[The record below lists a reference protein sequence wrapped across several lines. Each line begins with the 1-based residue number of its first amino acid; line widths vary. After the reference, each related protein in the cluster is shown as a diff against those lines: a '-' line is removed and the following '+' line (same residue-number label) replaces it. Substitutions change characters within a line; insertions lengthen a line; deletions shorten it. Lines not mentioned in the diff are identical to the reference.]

1 MTDGGLRPLGLGE
14 LLDAAIKIYRAR
26 WRDLIKV
33 TAVVTLPAVVVET
46 LIRMSTG
53 SGGLSGT
60 NGSVFTSSTRAGSS
74 NIQLH
79 QVAVQLG
86 GTLALTV
93 VSIFATALAVG
104 GALRCVAGVY
114 LGEEVGWRE
123 SLRFAL
129 GRLGSIVLV
138 SLLVL
143 LCELVGL
150 LFCIVGYA
158 VPWTFLFASIP
169 ALLVEG
175 LKGRAALRRSRDLVR
190 GRGWHVFAT
199 LGVGYLIGAAI
210 SGALAGL
217 LVAVL
222 FASHGNVV
230 VFDLVTGVV
239 TLISTVLVTPFTAS
253 LTMAVYFDLR
263 VRKEGFDL
271 WLLAQKVGGGA
282 PEGGFPAQP
291 GAPQWQPVPG
301 WGAPPPAGWG
311 APPPGWGPPVTG
323 GPPPAAWGPPA
334 APPWGAVPPP
344 PPPPPPPGWS
354 PAPATMPAATAAPKL
369 PSDGGWPRSS
379 AQAAAPIEPPAAGPV
394 ADDAGPTGQA
404 EDAPDR

>member
-1 MTDGGLRPLGLGE
+1 MASVPWAWGSFSTRP
-14 LLDAAIKIYRAR
+14 IKIYRAR

-60 NGSVFTSSTRAGSS
+60 NGSVFTSSTRAGST

-114 LGEEVGWRE
+114 LGEEVGWRV

-210 SGALAGL
+210 TGALAGL

-222 FASHGNVV
+222 FRVARQRGGVRPGHGCGHPHH
-230 VFDLVTGVV
+230 DG
-239 TLISTVLVTPFTAS
+239 ARH
-253 LTMAVYFDLR
+253 AVHRRADHGRLLR
-263 VRKEGFDL
+263 PPRP
-271 WLLAQKVGGGA
+271 QGGLRPVAPGA
-282 PEGGFPAQP
+282 EGGRRGPRGRLPGPARR
-291 GAPQWQPVPG
+291 
-301 WGAPPPAGWG
+301 PA
-311 APPPGWGPPVTG
+311 V
-323 GPPPAAWGPPA
+323 AAGVRV
-334 APPWGAVPPP
+334 G
-344 PPPPPPPGWS
+344 
-354 PAPATMPAATAAPKL
+354 PAPSGHLGHAAARLGPARCRWATARHVGTPWRTSVGRRAATSTATAASRL
-369 PSDGGWPRSS
+369 G
-379 AQAAAPIEPPAAGPV
+379 AG
-394 ADDAGPTGQA
+394 ARNDAGSHHRA
-404 EDAPDR
+404 EAAERRGLAALLGAGRARERATSRPGG

>member
-60 NGSVFTSSTRAGSS
+60 NGSVFTSSTRAGST

-104 GALRCVAGVY
+104 GVLRCVAGVY

-150 LFCIVGYA
+150 LFCIIGYA

-210 SGALAGL
+210 TGALAGL

-239 TLISTVLVTPFTAS
+239 TLITTVLVTPFTAA

-301 WGAPPPAGWG
+301 WGAPPP
-311 APPPGWGPPVTG
+311 GWGPPGAG
-323 GPPPAAWGPPA
+323 GPPPATWGPPG

-344 PPPPPPPGWS
+344 PPPPPPPGR
-354 PAPATMPAATAAPKL
+354 APATTPAASTAPKL

-379 AQAAAPIEPPAAGPV
+379 AQAAPPSEPPAGPV
-394 ADDAGPTGQA
+394 ADDAGPVGQA

>member
-60 NGSVFTSSTRAGSS
+60 NGSVFTSSTRAGST

-104 GALRCVAGVY
+104 GVLRCVAGVY

-150 LFCIVGYA
+150 LFCIIGYA

-210 SGALAGL
+210 TGALAGL

-239 TLISTVLVTPFTAS
+239 TLITTVLVTPFTAA

-301 WGAPPPAGWG
+301 WGAPPP
-311 APPPGWGPPVTG
+311 GWGPPGAG
-323 GPPPAAWGPPA
+323 GPPPATWGPPG

-344 PPPPPPPGWS
+344 PPPPPPPGWA
-354 PAPATMPAATAAPKL
+354 PAPATTPAATTAPKL

-379 AQAAAPIEPPAAGPV
+379 AQAAPPSEPPAGPV
-394 ADDAGPTGQA
+394 ADDAGPVGQA

>member
-60 NGSVFTSSTRAGSS
+60 NGSVFTSSTRAGST

-104 GALRCVAGVY
+104 GVLRCVAGVY

-150 LFCIVGYA
+150 LFCIIGYA

-210 SGALAGL
+210 TGALAGL

-239 TLISTVLVTPFTAS
+239 TLITTVLVTPFTAA

-301 WGAPPPAGWG
+301 WG
-311 APPPGWGPPVTG
+311 WGPPGAG
-323 GPPPAAWGPPA
+323 GPPPATWGPPG

-344 PPPPPPPGWS
+344 PPPPPPPGWA
-354 PAPATMPAATAAPKL
+354 PAPATTPAATTAPKL

-379 AQAAAPIEPPAAGPV
+379 AQAAPPSEPPAGPV
-394 ADDAGPTGQA
+394 ADDAGPVGQA

>member
-60 NGSVFTSSTRAGSS
+60 NGSVFTSSTRAGST

-150 LFCIVGYA
+150 LFCIIGYA

-210 SGALAGL
+210 TGALAGL

-239 TLISTVLVTPFTAS
+239 TLITTVLVTPFTAA

-301 WGAPPPAGWG
+301 WGA
-311 APPPGWGPPVTG
+311 APRHLGR
-323 GPPPAAWGPPA
+323 
-334 APPWGAVPPP
+334 
-344 PPPPPPPGWS
+344 
-354 PAPATMPAATAAPKL
+354 AATRLGPARCRWATARHVGTPWRASVGRRAAT
-369 PSDGGWPRSS
+369 S
-379 AQAAAPIEPPAAGPV
+379 AAAAASGLG
-394 ADDAGPTGQA
+394 AGAGNDAGSRHRA
-404 EDAPDR
+404 EAAERRGLAALLGAGRARERATSRPGG

>member
-60 NGSVFTSSTRAGSS
+60 NGSVFTSSTRAGST

-104 GALRCVAGVY
+104 GVLRCVAGVY

-150 LFCIVGYA
+150 LFCIIGYA

-210 SGALAGL
+210 TGALAGL

-239 TLISTVLVTPFTAS
+239 TLITTVLVTPFTAA

-301 WGAPPPAGWG
+301 WGAPPP
-311 APPPGWGPPVTG
+311 GWGPPGAG
-323 GPPPAAWGPPA
+323 GPPPATWGPPG

-344 PPPPPPPGWS
+344 PPPPPPPGRA
-354 PAPATMPAATAAPKL
+354 PAPATTPAATTAPKL

-379 AQAAAPIEPPAAGPV
+379 AQAAPPSEPPAGPV
-394 ADDAGPTGQA
+394 ADDAGPVGQA